1 MSGQDAESLTITILK
16 EIRDEIR
23 KTNERVEQT
32 NQRLDQTNQRL
43 DQTNQKLAGL
53 ERRQT
58 ESEVRLATEIIG
70 VAAAVRDLSD
80 LLRADRTLRAKVDE
94 HDQRI
99 HALERKV
106 G

>member
-32 NQRLDQTNQRL
+32 NERLDQTNQR
-43 DQTNQKLAGL
+43 LAGL

>member
-32 NQRLDQTNQRL
+32 NERLDQTNQRL
-43 DQTNQKLAGL
+43 AGL
-53 ERRQT
+53 ERRHT
-58 ESEVRLATEIIG
+58 ESEVRLATEIIS